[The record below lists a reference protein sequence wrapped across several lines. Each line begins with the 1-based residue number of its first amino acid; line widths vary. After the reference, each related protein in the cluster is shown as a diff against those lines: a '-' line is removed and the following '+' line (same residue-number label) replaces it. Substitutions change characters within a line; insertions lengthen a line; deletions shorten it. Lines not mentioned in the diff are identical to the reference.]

1 MHEGP
6 VGTNMAAERAVWAG
20 RESVLG
26 NGTAP
31 RLRIP
36 IERRYFSPP
45 SPSTLWP
52 PEVHEY
58 NESFTNLLQNIKK
71 RHDPTVTT
79 VAQGVLEWKRKR
91 RAGPIGQSIQEWL
104 DRFYMSRIGIRFLI
118 GQRESGGVKRRL
130 RGCGW
135 DRGSWRVPGA
145 LSAQREEE
153 GADV

>member
-1 MHEGP
+1 ML
-6 VGTNMAAERAVWAG
+6 N
-20 RESVLG
+20 
-26 NGTAP
+26 N
-31 RLRIP
+31 
-36 IERRYFSPP
+36 RYFSPP

-58 NESFTNLLQNIKK
+58 NESFTNILQNIKK

-118 GQRESGGVKRRL
+118 GQREYDLQSSLIELGVGLDAKN
-130 RGCGW
+130 
-135 DRGSWRVPGA
+135 
-145 LSAQREEE
+145 
-153 GADV
+153 DVT